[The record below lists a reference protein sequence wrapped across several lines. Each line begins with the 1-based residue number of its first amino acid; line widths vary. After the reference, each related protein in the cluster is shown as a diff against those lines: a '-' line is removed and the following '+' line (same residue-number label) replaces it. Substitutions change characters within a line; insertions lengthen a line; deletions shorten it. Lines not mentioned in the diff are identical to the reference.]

1 MGMYSM
7 YRIATANTYDLTIQ
21 NIQQRQSDLS
31 SAQAQLSTGKRV
43 MRASDDAV
51 AATLAEEA
59 QSRQVRVQADQRA
72 LDASKT
78 ALTQADSAL
87 GNADTL
93 LQSVNELMVQAGNG
107 SLSASD
113 RTAIAN
119 QLSGLREQLLEV
131 ANTKDASGLALFGGL
146 GGANTPFI
154 TTYGPTGAVV
164 SFQGQAGQYSA
175 TTKSL
180 PQALDGAAAWMNVPQ
195 GNGTFITSV
204 AATNT
209 GQLTTSMGTFTG
221 TTVPTPLA
229 PGGAGYQI
237 QFLSPTTFQI
247 VDQTT
252 SPGTPVPLDSG
263 VGGTG
268 PFTYQPGSTIS
279 FGGGVSVA
287 LNGNPA
293 TGDVA
298 NITPALGNPGNIFQ
312 TIQNVVNAL
321 NSTQPNASANLQQEL
336 QRGITEAAA
345 ARDRLS
351 VARGKVGDWL
361 NRADTMEGNNT
372 TLVTAYETQQSQL
385 TDLDMVKG
393 ITDFQNKQTGLQA
406 ALKSYASVQQ
416 LSLFQYFNG

>member
-7 YRIATANTYDLTIQ
+7 FRIATANTYDLTIQ
-21 NIQQRQSDLS
+21 NIQQRQSDMAT
-31 SAQAQLSTGKRV
+31 AQEQLSTGKRV
-43 MRASDDAV
+43 NRASDDAV

-59 QSRQVRVQADQRA
+59 QARQSRVEADQRA

-78 ALTQADSAL
+78 ALTQTDSAL
-87 GNADTL
+87 GSADTL

-113 RTAIAN
+113 RSTLAN
-119 QLSGLREQLLEV
+119 QLSGLREQLLTV
-131 ANTKDASGLALFGGL
+131 ANTKDASGQALFGGL
-146 GGANTPFI
+146 GGANTPFVE
-154 TTYGPTGAVV
+154 TYGASGGVT
-164 SFQGQAGQYSA
+164 FMGQPGQYSA

-195 GNGTFITSV
+195 GNGTFITSL

-221 TTVPTPLA
+221 TTVPAPLA

-237 QFLSPTTFQI
+237 QFISATQFQI
-247 VDQTT
+247 VDQTP
-252 SPGTPVPLDSG
+252 PGSTVALDNG
-263 VGGTG
+263 TTG
-268 PFTYQPGSTIS
+268 PFTYQPGTQIT
-279 FGGGVSVA
+279 FGGGVSVT
-287 LNGNPA
+287 LNGA
-293 TGDVA
+293 AAAGDKA

-321 NSTQPNASANLQQEL
+321 QSNQTNANANLQQEL
-336 QRGITEAAA
+336 QRGITEAGS
-345 ARDRLS
+345 ARDRLL
-351 VARGKVGDWL
+351 VARGQVGDWL
-361 NRADTMEGNNT
+361 NRADTMTNNNT
-372 TLVTAYETQQSQL
+372 TLDTAYQTQQSQL

-406 ALKSYASVQQ
+406 ALKSYAAVQQ
-416 LSLFQYFNG
+416 LSMFQYING

>member
-31 SAQAQLSTGKRV
+31 TAQGQLSTGKRV

-59 QSRQVRVQADQRA
+59 QARQVRVQADQRA

-93 LQSVNELMVQAGNG
+93 LQNVNELMVQAGNG
-107 SLSASD
+107 SLSAGD

-146 GGANTPFI
+146 GGANTPFV

-204 AATNT
+204 PATNT
-209 GQLTTSMGTFTG
+209 GQLSTTVGSFTG
-221 TTVPTPLA
+221 TTVPAALA
-229 PGGAGYQI
+229 PGAAGYQI
-237 QFLSPTTFQI
+237 QFISPTQFNVI
-247 VDQTT
+247 DQTT
-252 SPGTPVPLDSG
+252 GNPVPLDNGSN
-263 VGGTG
+263 G
-268 PFTYQPGSTIS
+268 PFTYQPGSTIT

-287 LNGNPA
+287 LNGSA
-293 TGDVA
+293 AAGDVA
-298 NITPALGNPGNIFQ
+298 NITPSLGNPGNIFQ

-321 NSTQPNASANLQQEL
+321 NSNQPNASANLKQEI

-345 ARDRLS
+345 ARDSLS